1 MRSQIQRPE
10 VLIGRSLAMCVHPQA
25 AWRLNS
31 AAARWLLVLAYGIT
45 GYGIVLGALFSL
57 SR

>member
-1 MRSQIQRPE
+1 
-10 VLIGRSLAMCVHPQA
+10 MCVHPQA

-31 AAARWLLVLAYGIT
+31 AAGRSLLVLAYAIT
-45 GYGIVLGALFSL
+45 GYAIVLGALFSL